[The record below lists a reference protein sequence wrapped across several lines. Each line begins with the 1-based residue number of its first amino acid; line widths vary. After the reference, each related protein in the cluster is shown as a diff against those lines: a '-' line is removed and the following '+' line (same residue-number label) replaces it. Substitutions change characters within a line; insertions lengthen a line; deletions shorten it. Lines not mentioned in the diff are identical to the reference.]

1 MRSASLGR
9 SLSAQSSRSSLSA
22 PSGQPRRASSHVS
35 LYPYS
40 GSSSAYTS
48 HPRLSIRTPIL
59 APNPPSTLSVL
70 LRPFTAGRASKR
82 ASLISLVCLL
92 LLLIVWGQQR
102 SVRTGRVASAR
113 DANGP
118 FDLLHFQ
125 RKGGFL
131 YYPGHATEER
141 EKANGAF
148 EEVEYVPEQPH
159 PIHLLMDKAKRDWDK
174 KLQRQSTNLADA
186 VDEYERRYG
195 RRPPKGFAE
204 WWDYAKEVNF
214 RMPDEFDSLNE
225 NVLPFLALP
234 PSKNQERSDKIQFDT
249 EFWIQDKAFTI
260 QIQDGA
266 VSVHGPMAR
275 SLDNPDERST
285 QAHKMIKDLAP
296 RLPDMNVTITG
307 HDNPWVV
314 LSGEARTRLRSRGRG
329 SLLIEKEEEDE
340 VHDNWDY
347 DGWAAAC
354 PPHSPLRSEPR
365 FDERVK
371 SMNGV
376 PERAPSFIQDHIS
389 AMDLCD
395 HPSFQPIHGFSA
407 WPGPRPGLLYPLFTF
422 TKTAWHADLLMPP
435 IDQYDRPLGNDPDW
449 EEKKHDRM
457 VWRGTTTGADLTIK
471 HMRDYS
477 QRMRLVRLPTQAG
490 NLTVQVAP
498 KDDDDR
504 IGFVENFEHPARDLG
519 KSYFDVKFLDK
530 PQQCGDACDEIQREF
545 EWDKWM
551 SNDEQNEYKYVIDVD
566 GNGWSGRFHR
576 LMSSKSLVFKS
587 TIFPEWYADRIQ
599 PWLHYVPI
607 APDYSDL
614 WAAMA
619 FFKGDLQGR
628 GSHDRLAKEIA
639 YSGRQWAA
647 DYWRWEDMQVYLYR
661 LLLEYARIMQRSDD
675 NPFSMDM

>member
-22 PSGQPRRASSHVS
+22 GQGQQPRRASSHVS

-48 HPRLSIRTPIL
+48 HPRLSIRTPVL
-59 APNPPSTLSVL
+59 APEYPSTFSILT
-70 LRPFTAGRASKR
+70 RPFTKGRTSKR
-82 ASLISLVCLL
+82 ATFTLIACILVLF
-92 LLLIVWGQQR
+92 IIWGQLPSSR
-102 SVRTGRVASAR
+102 RGSLTSAR
-113 DANGP
+113 GANGP

-131 YYPGHATEER
+131 YYPGHATKER
-141 EKANGAF
+141 EKPNGVI

-159 PIHLLMDKAKRDWDK
+159 PIHLLIDKAKRDWDK
-174 KLQRQSTNLADA
+174 KLKRQSTSLADA

-204 WWDYAKEVNF
+204 WWDFAQQVNF
-214 RMPDEFDSLNE
+214 QMPDEFDSLNE
-225 NVLPFLALP
+225 NLLPFLALP
-234 PSKNQERSDKIQFDT
+234 PSKNQERSEKIQFDKD
-249 EFWIQDKAFTI
+249 FWIQDKAFTI

-266 VSVHGPMAR
+266 ISVHGPMAR
-275 SLDNPDERST
+275 SLENPDERST
-285 QAHKMIKDLAP
+285 QAHKMIKDLAG
-296 RLPDMNVTITG
+296 RLPDMNVTVTG

-314 LSGEARTRLRSRGRG
+314 LSGEARSRLKSRGRG
-329 SLLIEKEEEDE
+329 GLLIEKEEEDE

-347 DGWAAAC
+347 DGWAVAC

-371 SMNGV
+371 NIRAV
-376 PERAPSFIQDHIS
+376 PERHPSFIQDHVA

-395 HPSFQPIHGFSA
+395 HPTFQPIHGFSA

-422 TKTAWHADLLMPP
+422 TRTAWHADLLMPP
-435 IDQYDRPLGNDPDW
+435 IDQYDRPIGNDPDW
-449 EEKKHDRM
+449 EDKKHDKM
-457 VWRGTTTGADLTIK
+457 SEDATL
-471 HMRDYS
+471 S
-477 QRMRLVRLPTQAG
+477 QQSG
-490 NLTVQVAP
+490 NLTLQVAA
-498 KDDDDR
+498 KDKDSML
-504 IGFVENFEHPARDLG
+504 GPVEDFDASAQELAA
-519 KSYFDVKFLDK
+519 SYFDVKFLGK

-551 SNDEQNEYKYVIDVD
+551 SADEQNEYKYVIDVD

-576 LMSSKSLVFKS
+576 LMTSKSLVLKS

-619 FFKGDLQGR
+619 FFKGDLAGR
-628 GSHDRLAKEIA
+628 GAHDAMAKEIA
-639 YSGRQWAA
+639 YNGRQWAA
-647 DYWRWEDMQVYLYR
+647 EFWRWEDMQVYLYR
-661 LLLEYARIMQRSDD
+661 LLLEYARIMLRSED
-675 NPFSMDM
+675 NLYSMDM